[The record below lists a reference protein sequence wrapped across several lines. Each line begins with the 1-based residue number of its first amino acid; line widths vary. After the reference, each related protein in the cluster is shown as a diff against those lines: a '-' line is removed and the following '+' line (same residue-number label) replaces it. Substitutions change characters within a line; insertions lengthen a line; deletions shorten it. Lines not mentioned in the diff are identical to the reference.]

1 MTEGNRDIRAEGFGG
16 FIVRAAAIALLV
28 EATTGCERTPPP
40 QPAIRIQTVETK
52 VPVPVPCKSEV
63 TVHKGYS
70 DAAAEFLTDI
80 REQVNALLQGRIE
93 RMADAERLKGGVVG
107 CGGTVTAK

>member
-1 MTEGNRDIRAEGFGG
+1 MNRF
-16 FIVRAAAIALLV
+16 VKLAAVALLV
-28 EATTGCERTPPP
+28 EGIGGCTRTPPP
-40 QPAIRIQTVETK
+40 EPIIQIKTVETK

-63 TVHKGYS
+63 TVHKSYS

-80 REQVNALLQGRIE
+80 REQVNALLQGRKE
-93 RMADAERLKGGVVG
+93 RMADTERLKGGVVG